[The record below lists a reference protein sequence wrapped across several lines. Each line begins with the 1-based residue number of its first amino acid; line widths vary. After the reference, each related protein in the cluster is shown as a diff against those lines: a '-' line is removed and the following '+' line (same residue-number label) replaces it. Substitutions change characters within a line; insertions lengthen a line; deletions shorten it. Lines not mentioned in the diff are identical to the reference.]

1 MVYIWLDEGMQI
13 AFVVVGGGGGGGRG
27 GYGWGLLTRSVILA
41 CRRREGITT
50 PVWVIDGEM
59 GRDELQT
66 GKEDDGNGQHDGRWV
81 GDLFWILIFC

>member
-1 MVYIWLDEGMQI
+1 M
-13 AFVVVGGGGGGGRG
+13 
-27 GYGWGLLTRSVILA
+27 A

-81 GDLFWILIFC
+81 VDRRSILDSYFLLKISHNIYFLKQFLELMYSVCKNAEEENPSLICM

>member
-13 AFVVVGGGGGGGRG
+13 DFVVVGGD
-27 GYGWGLLTRSVILA
+27 GWGLLTRSGILA

-81 GDLFWILIFC
+81 GDLFWILNFC